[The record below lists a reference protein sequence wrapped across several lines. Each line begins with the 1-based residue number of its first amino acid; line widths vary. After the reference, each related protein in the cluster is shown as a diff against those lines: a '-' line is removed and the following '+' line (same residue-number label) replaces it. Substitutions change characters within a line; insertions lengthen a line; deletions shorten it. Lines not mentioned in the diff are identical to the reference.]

1 MVSFIGIGIFSSS
14 YKLEASNS
22 QLLLISGGPLA
33 VNWFNDFYKH
43 IADSPLSHWLEVLP
57 AQIASWQKEQQHGD
71 FTKWIKLL
79 NKLPEITPSSI
90 NLQNKVEFGHASD
103 ISEYAQK
110 QVVGLLKQFMP
121 WRKGPFHLFGIH
133 IDTEWRSDWKWDR
146 VQPHIQPLKNRY
158 VLDVGCG
165 SGYHMWRMLGE
176 EAKMVVGADPSQLFL
191 MQFQA
196 MKHFNTDS
204 RIHLL
209 PVGVEQLPELKAFDT
224 VFSMG
229 VLYHRRSPIDFLY
242 QLKNQLRKGGELVL
256 ETLVVEGNE
265 TTVLMPGERY
275 AQMRNVWY
283 LPSTAA
289 LTVWMQRVGFKNIRV
304 VDVAPTSLEEQ
315 RATQWMDG
323 QSLRDFLDPNDQSKT
338 IEGYPAPL
346 RAVLVAEC

>member
-1 MVSFIGIGIFSSS
+1 M
-14 YKLEASNS
+14 
-22 QLLLISGGPLA
+22 A
-33 VNWFNDFYKH
+33 VTWFNNFYKH

-57 AQIASWQKEQQHGD
+57 AQIATWQQEQLHGD
-71 FTKWIKLL
+71 FNKWVKLL
-79 NKLPEITPSSI
+79 NKLPDISTNSVNLKDKVAFGDGSEIT
-90 NLQNKVEFGHASD
+90 
-103 ISEYAQK
+103 EYTQK
-110 QVVGLLKQFMP
+110 QIAGLLKQFMP
-121 WRKGPFHLFGIH
+121 WRKGPFQLHGIH
-133 IDTEWRSDWKWDR
+133 LDTEWRSDWKWER
-146 VQPHIQPLKNRY
+146 VVPHIKNLKDKY

-165 SGYHMWRMLGE
+165 SGYHMWRMLGQDP
-176 EAKMVVGADPSQLFL
+176 KMVVGADPSQLFL

-196 MKHFNTDS
+196 IKHFNPDP

-256 ETLVVEGNE
+256 ETLVVEGDE
-265 TTVLMPGERY
+265 QTVFMPGERY

-304 VDVAPTSLEEQ
+304 VDRAATTTEEQ
-315 RATQWMDG
+315 RATEWMDS
-323 QSLRDFLDPNDQSKT
+323 QSLVDFLDPNDPTQT

-346 RAVLVAEC
+346 RAVLVAEI